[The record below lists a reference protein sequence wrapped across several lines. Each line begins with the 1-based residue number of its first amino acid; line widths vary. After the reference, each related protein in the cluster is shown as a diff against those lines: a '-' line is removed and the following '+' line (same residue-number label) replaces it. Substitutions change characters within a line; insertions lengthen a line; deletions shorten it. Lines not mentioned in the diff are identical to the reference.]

1 MMCIVQPETQSTST
15 SNIFLRFVHVTRLT
29 WDNASRCMYRH
40 SIELA
45 TTYILLKITFPI
57 LIVFFSSGWEM
68 FRMCLE
74 NKGWD
79 LITRL
84 SFWSCQESCLPV
96 RNQWFSWHVGGK
108 THKRFLKNRAHISF
122 WFLKQT
128 SYKKRSARE
137 ELSTLHLI
145 EESRKLWI
153 I

>member
-1 MMCIVQPETQSTST
+1 VYRPTRNVINVNHEYK
-15 SNIFLRFVHVTRLT
+15 RFVHVTRLT

-96 RNQWFSWHVGGK
+96 RNQWFSWHVGAKHTNAFWKIGHIYHSDFWNERRIKSAQLGK
-108 THKRFLKNRAHISF
+108 NFPRFNWLKHHGNC
-122 WFLKQT
+122 
-128 SYKKRSARE
+128 
-137 ELSTLHLI
+137 ELYN
-145 EESRKLWI
+145 
-153 I
+153 